1 MFIGFSLGKM
11 NKIIM
16 NKGKINRKGKLIE
29 IEYKKPLKKGPKV
42 KPKPGATIA
51 NPTAAPWLLGSAFK
65 EAAAVYPG
73 EAKPIASPI
82 IAIPK

>member
-42 KPKPGATIA
+42 NPRPGATIA
-51 NPTAAPWLLGSAFK
+51 IPTAAPWLLGSAFK
-65 EAAAVYPG
+65 EAEAV
-73 EAKPIASPI
+73 
-82 IAIPK
+82 